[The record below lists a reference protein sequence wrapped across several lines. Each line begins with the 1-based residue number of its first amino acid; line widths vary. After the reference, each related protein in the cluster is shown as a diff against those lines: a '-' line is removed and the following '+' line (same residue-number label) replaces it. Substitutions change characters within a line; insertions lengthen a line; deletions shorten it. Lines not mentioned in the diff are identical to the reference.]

1 MKRIVTIQDIS
12 CIGKCSLTVALPI
25 ISACGVE
32 TAVIPT
38 AVLSTHTA
46 FDGFTFRDLTDE
58 IPPIAAHWKAQGMAV
73 DAIYTGYLGSFQQLE
88 IVSRFFDQFKTTEN
102 LILVD
107 PVMADNGAL
116 YAGFTPAF
124 VQEMAKLCG
133 KADIIVPNL
142 TEACYLLNVPYPG
155 EDYTRADIQHIL
167 TELGK
172 LGCKQVVLTGVSL
185 EPGRLGVMA
194 YDTEKQTFFEY
205 YNEKMPSSF
214 HGTGDVF
221 ASVVVG
227 AMMRGCPLE
236 DALRLAVDFTLES
249 IRKTVADPEHRWYGV
264 NFEEAIPLLVS
275 RLSHESHPSNH

>member
-88 IVSRFFDQFKTTEN
+88 IVSRFFDQFKTPEN

-142 TEACYLLNVPYPG
+142 TEACYLLNIPYPG

-249 IRKTVADPEHRWYGV
+249 IRKTVVDPEHRWYGV

>member
-142 TEACYLLNVPYPG
+142 TEACYLLNIPYPG

-249 IRKTVADPEHRWYGV
+249 IRKTVVDPEHRWYGV